1 MDPLQREAPRT
12 STSSSARIS
21 SSHVTMFTAEEYY
34 RYSMVYARE
43 QEAKAALLKEILE
56 EAAAAKR
63 GEVPKKKKKKKK
75 AKPKQI
81 QGPVSTLSPTEHSS
95 YMYLLQRYQ
104 HRVITNISP
113 TEQKDLIQLAE
124 LQTRVVL
131 EQQEFLRKWPHVP
144 GRRPETLAK
153 GCESWG
159 RAQLTKLKQRWPKGP
174 WILIESIMKV
184 SLLKIS
190 PVAPNFLGH
199 VQRKAGIIVQP
210 EPGCALLELL
220 PSEYKPPMPVQP
232 HPSTSYG
239 TPITAA
245 FPTSESSGR
254 ERVKES
260 KLTED
265 NAEDGLARAH
275 EAILLVDLETLL
287 IDWQESPWQLPFTI
301 TDDGVIS
308 MGPVLPAGTV
318 RDWNERFFSY
328 LLNKWIEARQKK
340 GVVPEAGAAKVSA
353 KQPMEQTVGSFVQV
367 GAKHPAE
374 CPTKQL
380 KKLRVGQPTGPVE
393 IPLEETTEQPSG
405 DIEMKSPSR
414 DSLICTSPCS
424 SDDLVIDEGLIAS
437 PSPAPTSVAASDSA
451 AQADTAGLP
460 CPEGDQGYDLWELT
474 PGGKRVLLRH
484 QAWNDSDGQLCMVT
498 VKPEYQSLLGAE
510 VLSTQEQVQ
519 QMARLAF
526 FSRLLRVRVEVQSGH
541 VLLVEEVKPLPDHK
555 KLRFKALFGPL
566 SALVDQL
573 VGLRPGTYLLI
584 HHAREPNA
592 WLFTQG
598 AGKGCNLHNDLDNR
612 TPRRPSATTALG
624 KVHAP
629 PSSVPPLDPEVIF
642 PDQFQ
647 RGRIPLTFPPARL
660 EAVTPLAAGQQ
671 FPSWGRAGPSKVGT
685 TATGTAM
692 SRTPV
697 TWTATSLASATGT
710 ATSRT
715 PVTWTGSTSTPVTLT
730 ALTSTP
736 ATGTATSSTPVTSTA
751 LSSTPATLTVTS
763 RTPAT
768 LTATSRTPAT
778 LTATSRTP
786 ATLTAASRTP
796 ATWTATSRTP
806 ATWTAMSLTPATWT
820 ATSRTAAA
828 WTATSRTPATLT
840 STSRT
845 PVTWTVT
852 SSTPATWTAMKRTP
866 ATWTGM
872 SRTPATWTGMSRTPA
887 TWTGMSRTPVTWTA
901 TSSTPVPST
910 AMSRTPVTWTATSS
924 TPVTSTA
931 MSRTPVTWTVTSSTP
946 VTSTAMSRTP
956 FMWAATSLTS
966 GSGTA
971 TSRTSATG
979 SAISLRGGHV
989 VFHTKN
995 RGAFKP
1001 RGKVRPISKPFTHG
1015 SS

>member
-1 MDPLQREAPRT
+1 MQQGEGYGVPQIRGDKVPLCTAYMLT
-12 STSSSARIS
+12 
-21 SSHVTMFTAEEYY
+21 HVTMFTAEEYY

-199 VQRKAGIIVQP
+199 VQRKSCQ
-210 EPGCALLELL
+210 
-220 PSEYKPPMPVQP
+220 SQ
-232 HPSTSYG
+232 
-239 TPITAA
+239 
-245 FPTSESSGR
+245 SSGR

-405 DIEMKSPSR
+405 DIEMKSP
-414 DSLICTSPCS
+414 
-424 SDDLVIDEGLIAS
+424 
-437 PSPAPTSVAASDSA
+437 
-451 AQADTAGLP
+451 
-460 CPEGDQGYDLWELT
+460 
-474 PGGKRVLLRH
+474 
-484 QAWNDSDGQLCMVT
+484 
-498 VKPEYQSLLGAE
+498 
-510 VLSTQEQVQ
+510 
-519 QMARLAF
+519 
-526 FSRLLRVRVEVQSGH
+526 
-541 VLLVEEVKPLPDHK
+541 
-555 KLRFKALFGPL
+555 
-566 SALVDQL
+566 
-573 VGLRPGTYLLI
+573 
-584 HHAREPNA
+584 
-592 WLFTQG
+592 
-598 AGKGCNLHNDLDNR
+598 
-612 TPRRPSATTALG
+612 
-624 KVHAP
+624 
-629 PSSVPPLDPEVIF
+629 
-642 PDQFQ
+642 
-647 RGRIPLTFPPARL
+647 
-660 EAVTPLAAGQQ
+660 
-671 FPSWGRAGPSKVGT
+671 
-685 TATGTAM
+685 
-692 SRTPV
+692 
-697 TWTATSLASATGT
+697 
-710 ATSRT
+710 
-715 PVTWTGSTSTPVTLT
+715 
-730 ALTSTP
+730 
-736 ATGTATSSTPVTSTA
+736 
-751 LSSTPATLTVTS
+751 
-763 RTPAT
+763 
-768 LTATSRTPAT
+768 
-778 LTATSRTP
+778 
-786 ATLTAASRTP
+786 
-796 ATWTATSRTP
+796 
-806 ATWTAMSLTPATWT
+806 
-820 ATSRTAAA
+820 
-828 WTATSRTPATLT
+828 
-840 STSRT
+840 
-845 PVTWTVT
+845 
-852 SSTPATWTAMKRTP
+852 
-866 ATWTGM
+866 
-872 SRTPATWTGMSRTPA
+872 
-887 TWTGMSRTPVTWTA
+887 
-901 TSSTPVPST
+901 
-910 AMSRTPVTWTATSS
+910 
-924 TPVTSTA
+924 
-931 MSRTPVTWTVTSSTP
+931 
-946 VTSTAMSRTP
+946 
-956 FMWAATSLTS
+956 
-966 GSGTA
+966 
-971 TSRTSATG
+971 
-979 SAISLRGGHV
+979 
-989 VFHTKN
+989 
-995 RGAFKP
+995 
-1001 RGKVRPISKPFTHG
+1001 
-1015 SS
+1015 